1 MQTSKFV
8 DDPISVGGVVIDRDA
23 HGNAIAYS
31 IEIACLPFDER
42 MVVKQVDSDLMVQ
55 EVHLQIQ
62 RWWRRLVAQRDVP
75 AVRSINGPHVAAF
88 VTEWAQRQLALCA
101 NVLTTPWTPWSTSVW
116 EALASFHVFK
126 WEHTVIAGIH
136 YNAETGE
143 PESCDLL
150 PALDPVFR
158 TDKAFVPAINW
169 WDGLIPSRKRAKL
182 QEADTA
188 FQEAYD
194 RYEAAQQERERSNI
208 ELSAMFAEEQAAYEN
223 AVDIEEARRDC
234 VRTKIDGLKKSWADG
249 DPNDLARVVRLGLE
263 SAITY
268 PVGVSAPRVD
278 VCYLPE
284 SRMVI
289 VDYELPAQT
298 KLPTL
303 EQVIFI
309 KSRDATSEKHI
320 SEIAAR
326 KRYDCMCYQIVL
338 KLVESV
344 FDEDLARN
352 IDAVTVNGWVEATN
366 TSTGHLERSCIVSLQ
381 TQRATF
387 ASINLSN
394 VDPKACFKSLKGVSA
409 VSLSAMA
416 AVRPIL
422 DLNRSDSRFVA
433 ERSVVGGVDDRM
445 NLAAMD
451 WEDFEHLVREIFAQ
465 EFSGQGAEVKV
476 TQASRDGGVD
486 AVVLDPD
493 PIKGGK
499 IIIQAKRYT
508 DTVSVSAV
516 RDLYGTVMSEG
527 ANRGILVTTAS
538 YGPDAYKFALG
549 KPLTLLDGAQL
560 LFLLEK
566 HGHKAMID
574 LPAARREIHS
584 Q

>member
-1 MQTSKFV
+1 M
-8 DDPISVGGVVIDRDA
+8 SVGDVVIDRDA
-23 HGNAIAYS
+23 QGNALAYS
-31 IEIACLPFDER
+31 VEIACCSFDEYK
-42 MVVKQVDSDLMVQ
+42 VVKQVDLDLMVQ
-55 EVHLQIQ
+55 EAHLQIQ
-62 RWWRRLVAQRDVP
+62 RWWWRLAAQRNAPVAQDARDP
-75 AVRSINGPHVAAF
+75 HLAVF
-88 VTEWAQRQLALCA
+88 VTEWAQRQLALCT
-101 NVLTTPWTPWSTSVW
+101 NILPEPWVPWSSSVW
-116 EALASFHVFK
+116 EALAHFQAFK
-126 WEHTVIAGIH
+126 WKHEDVAGVH
-136 YNAETGE
+136 YNTETGE
-143 PESCDLL
+143 PETCDLL
-150 PALDPVFR
+150 PALAPVFR
-158 TDKAFVPAINW
+158 TDKAFEPSIEW
-169 WDGLIPSRKRAKL
+169 WDHLIPSWKRFKL
-182 QEADTA
+182 QVAEKA
-188 FQEAYD
+188 FQDAYD
-194 RYEAAQQERERSNI
+194 RYEAAQQERERSNA
-208 ELSAMFAEEQAAYEN
+208 ELSAKFGAERTAYESALN
-223 AVDIEEARRDC
+223 AEEARRARILAK
-234 VRTKIDGLKKSWADG
+234 VDGLREAWAG
-249 DPNDLARVVRLGLE
+249 GAPGTVARIVRLGLE
-263 SAITY
+263 STITY
-268 PVGVSAPRVD
+268 PVGVPGPRID
-278 VCYLPE
+278 ACYLPE

-303 EQVIFI
+303 EQVSFI
-309 KSRDATSEKHI
+309 KSRNATTEKHF
-320 SEIAAR
+320 SEAVAR
-326 KRYDCMCYQIVL
+326 KRYDSMCYQIVL
-338 KLVESV
+338 KLIESI
-344 FDEDLARN
+344 FGEDLGRN
-352 IDAVTVNGWVEATN
+352 IDSVTVNGWVEAVN
-366 TSTGHLERSCIVSLQ
+366 ASTGHLERTCIVSLQ
-381 TQRATF
+381 TQRESF
-387 ASINLSN
+387 QSIDLSN

-409 VSLSAMA
+409 VSLSALA

-433 ERSVVGGVDDRM
+433 ERSVVGDIDDRL

-549 KPLTLLDGAQL
+549 KPLTLLDGSQL

-574 LPAARREIHS
+574 LPAARREFHS

>member
-1 MQTSKFV
+1 MQASKAT
-8 DDPISVGGVVIDRDA
+8 DEPMSAGDVVIDRDA
-23 HGNAIAYS
+23 QGNAIAYS
-31 IEIACLPFDER
+31 VDITCHPFGEHR
-42 MVVKQVDSDLMVQ
+42 VVKQVDSDLMVQ
-55 EVHLQIQ
+55 EAHLQIQ
-62 RWWRRLVAQRDVP
+62 RWWQRLAEQRDTP
-75 AVRSINGPHVAAF
+75 LAQDVRGPHLAAF
-88 VTEWAQRQLALCA
+88 ATEWAQRQLTLCTSIL
-101 NVLTTPWTPWSTSVW
+101 VEPWVPWSSSVW
-116 EALASFHVFK
+116 EALAHFHVFK
-126 WEHTVIAGIH
+126 WAHKDVAGVH
-136 YNAETGE
+136 YNVETGE

-150 PALDPVFR
+150 PALAPVFR
-158 TDKAFVPAINW
+158 TDKAFEPSIEW
-169 WDGLIPSRKRAKL
+169 WDHMIPSWKRSKL
-182 QEADTA
+182 QAAENA
-188 FQEAYD
+188 FQDAYD
-194 RYEAAQQERERSNI
+194 RYEAAQQEREWSNA
-208 ELSAMFAEEQAAYEN
+208 ELSAKFGAERAAYKS
-223 AVDIEEARRDC
+223 ALKVEEARR
-234 VRTKIDGLKKSWADG
+234 VRVLAKVDDLREAWTKGVPDTV
-249 DPNDLARVVRLGLE
+249 ARIVRLGLE

-268 PVGVSAPRVD
+268 PVGVPGPRID
-278 VCYLPE
+278 TCYLPE

-289 VDYELPAQT
+289 VDYELPVQT

-303 EQVIFI
+303 EQIGYI
-309 KSRDATSEKHI
+309 KSRDATSEKHL
-320 SEIAAR
+320 SEAAAR
-326 KRYDCMCYQIVL
+326 KRYDSMCYQIVL
-338 KLVESV
+338 KLIESI
-344 FDEDLARN
+344 FAEDQGRN

-366 TSTGHLERSCIVSLQ
+366 VSTGHVERSCIASLQ
-381 TQRATF
+381 AQRESF
-387 ASINLSN
+387 QSIDLRN

-409 VSLSAMA
+409 VSLSAVA

-433 ERSVVGGVDDRM
+433 ERSVVGDIGDSM

-465 EFSGQGAEVKV
+465 EFRGQGAEVKV

-549 KPLTLLDGAQL
+549 KPLTLLDGSQL